1 MRNWNKAHA
10 DAIRTEIEQ
19 RFYRTYEELKFQNYY
34 ADGQAWK
41 RSFYRTYEELKLK
54 PLCNRPVIQLGSFY
68 RTYEE
73 LKFDFNIKLY
83 KPASCFYRTYEEL
96 KLLESVEGTAAQNR
110 FYRTYEELK
119 WQEVVEGVNPPYRV
133 FIVPMRN
140 WNCFS
145 MLFVHR
151 LNPRFYRT
159 YEELKSG
166 LRRDLYFWILRFLSY
181 LWGIEISFWSS
192 LSLLCHSF
200 LSYLWGIEIEIEFG
214 IEETHQSVF
223 IVPMRNWNHFDL
235 ASLVLLL

>member
-1 MRNWNKAHA
+1 M
-10 DAIRTEIEQ
+10 
-19 RFYRTYEELKFQNYY
+19 
-34 ADGQAWK
+34 
-41 RSFYRTYEELKLK
+41 K

-140 WNCFS
+140 
-145 MLFVHR
+145 
-151 LNPRFYRT
+151 
-159 YEELKSG
+159 
-166 LRRDLYFWILRFLSY
+166 
-181 LWGIEISFWSS
+181 
-192 LSLLCHSF
+192 
-200 LSYLWGIEIEIEFG
+200 
-214 IEETHQSVF
+214 
-223 IVPMRNWNHFDL
+223 
-235 ASLVLLL
+235 